1 VNVIQPDLRTT
12 SRDLRAPQRHPARAE
27 TLVLRRPVAP
37 PLSLEDTLAAVGI
50 RGRRKRRTKPH
61 GLLWRWFAHESSP
74 LALLNVAVSAALFAA
89 AITMTALG
97 MDLAVALNMAPAV
110 YAVLND
116 GLPYLALALFGAA
129 VFKAAHATL
138 DYKAPQASRVIGWM
152 LAIAL
157 VAGGLWIET
166 MLGYAQI
173 LPLMFKPVLWLAG
186 GEKAAKIASF
196 NRALVAYFEPGLIGC
211 AATLLTFKLT
221 KTAFTRRAPRLRRRL
236 AFAGV
241 AASLVAALISAD
253 AAWRHHTGAD
263 RRAGLSFAIGG
274 DTLSGRDSAY
284 GPLFAPGVRCHLS
297 SLYGWRDDPLARR
310 RRPEHHQ
317 GIDIGVK
324 WGTPVQAMADG
335 TVMFAQRDPG
345 LGNFVAVQTDGPVIV
360 NGHMSKLLVRPGE
373 QIHRGELIGLAGST
387 GKSTGPHV
395 HLQLCPSGH
404 MRKRG
409 FVCGGATNPYENW
422 PTLSALAHMSCV
434 SGPQVF

>member
-1 VNVIQPDLRTT
+1 MSQSDLRRRG
-12 SRDLRAPQRHPARAE
+12 RDLRAPQRRPVRAE

-37 PLSLEDTLAAVGI
+37 SLSLEDTLAAVGI
-50 RGRRKRRTKPH
+50 RARRKPRTRPH
-61 GLLWRWFAHESSP
+61 GLLRRWFAHESTA
-74 LALLNVAVSAALFAA
+74 LALLNVAVAAALFAA

-116 GLPYLALALFGAA
+116 GLPYLALVLLGAA
-129 VFKAAHATL
+129 VFKGAHATL
-138 DYKAPQASRVIGWM
+138 DRKAPQASRIIGWM
-152 LAIAL
+152 LAVGL
-157 VAGGLWIET
+157 VAAGLWIET
-166 MLGYAQI
+166 MLGYARL

-186 GEKAAKIASF
+186 GEKAAEVAAF
-196 NRALVAYFEPGLIGC
+196 NRALISYFEPGLIGC
-211 AATLLTFKLT
+211 TSALLAVKLT
-221 KTAFTRRAPRLRRRL
+221 KTASTRRAPRFRQRIAL
-236 AFAGV
+236 AGV
-241 AASLVAALISAD
+241 AASLVAALVSAD

-263 RRAGLSFAIGG
+263 KRAGLSFAIGG
-274 DTLSGRDSAY
+274 ETLSGRDSAY
-284 GPLFAPGVRCHLS
+284 GPLFASGVSCHLS
-297 SLYGWRDDPLARR
+297 SLYGWRDDPLTRR

-345 LGNFVAVQTDGPVIV
+345 LGKFVAVQTDGPVIV
-360 NGHMSKLLVRPGE
+360 NGHMSKLLVRPGD

-387 GKSTGPHV
+387 GRSTGPHV

-404 MRKRG
+404 MRKGG
-409 FVCGGATNPYENW
+409 FVCGGSTNPYENW